1 MNLGDICYPCY
12 MNPKKNVD
20 MIENGMK
27 SDMLF
32 LWSKMTR
39 IGNEYKIWK
48 YRAIFWNNLQISHNE
63 VVFHNV

>member
-27 SDMLF
+27 SDMLA

-39 IGNEYKIWK
+39 IGNEYKI
-48 YRAIFWNNLQISHNE
+48 
-63 VVFHNV
+63 